1 MECCL
6 LALTVG
12 LGGVIT
18 LVDNKILGTVVLLA
32 REVAG
37 ENSLGAVGVALLSVE
52 RGTRHVGDHGV
63 AAAEGVLGSA
73 QGVVLGSGLGEPD
86 ITTVASEV
94 ARLEGLG
101 NVLLDDDGTAGSV
114 DEVRALLHLGDELL
128 VEETLGLLV
137 QRAVDGDNITL
148 GKHLLQVL
156 DAAAANLL
164 LLLGAKRL
172 VVEVQQL
179 LAVKGLEAAQD
190 ALTNATDSDGADNLV
205 LKIVLLL
212 GNSSDVPVTALDLLV
227 SGHKVADEDEDGHDN
242 VLGDG
247 DDVGASDL
255 SDGDTAVGAVGSI
268 EVDVVGT
275 NTGSDGNLELLGL
288 GETLSGQ
295 VTRVEAKK
303 H

>member
-1 MECCL
+1 M
-6 LALTVG
+6 TVG
-12 LGGVIT
+12 LGGVVT
-18 LVDNKILGTVVLLA
+18 LVDDEILGTVVLLT

-37 ENSLGAVGVALLSVE
+37 EDSLGAISVALLSVE

-73 QGVVLGSGLGEPD
+73 QGVLAGSGLGEPD
-86 ITTVASEV
+86 ITTVAGEV
-94 ARLEGLG
+94 ARLEGLSD
-101 NVLLDDDGTAGSV
+101 VLLDDDGTTGSV

-137 QRAVDGDNITL
+137 QRAVDGDNVTL
-148 GKHLLQVL
+148 GKHLLEVL

-164 LLLGAKRL
+164 LLLGAQGL
-172 VVEVQQL
+172 VVEVEKL
-179 LAVKGLEAAQD
+179 LAVEGLEAAENTLTD
-190 ALTNATDSDGADNLV
+190 AADGDGTDNLV

-212 GNSSDVPVTALDLLV
+212 GNSSDVPVAALDLLV
-227 SGHKVADEDEDGHDN
+227 GRHKVADEDEDGHDD
-242 VLGDG
+242 VLGNR

-255 SDGDTAVGAVGSI
+255 SDGDTTVGGVGSI

-275 NTGSDGNLELLGL
+275 NTGSDGDLELLSL

-295 VTRVEAKK
+295 VTRVEAGEY
-303 H
+303 